1 MYDPK
6 WVGNTWFDSLI
17 LTILFKKF
25 FEAFLQE
32 THYVFYYDQD
42 IVTLLHFYQTHFIY
56 PQNSH
61 LFW

>member
-42 IVTLLHFYQTHFIY
+42 IVTLLHFYQTNFIY